1 MGSLGV
7 SGRILVLLSSA
18 AIAACGGGGYGG
30 GDGGSPPTAS
40 ISLSIDPSTITLG
53 QSATLTWNTNGASC
67 TATGSWSGTKSA
79 TGSEDVTP
87 TATGTFTYTLSCA
100 GGGYGESARRSV
112 MLTVEAAAAFTSTLL
127 VAGFSGSE
135 AVTTDRKLVSP
146 RGLAVA
152 EEGPVR
158 VVGRGMAI
166 AFDGGGKPDP
176 ALRSAE
182 GEATPA
188 TGGME
193 LTDVVANLTREFV
206 LNGAD
211 GSGPA
216 EFIFA
221 SKDGVIGAWRGGM
234 GPADAVIVHVA
245 PDGAVYTGLAV
256 AEHKGRALLY
266 AADLRNSKVD
276 VFDATFMRQPSR
288 PGRFDFA
295 DPALPTGYAPFGIHA
310 IAGGADGTVQLYV
323 TYARQLPPDN
333 RDSATGA
340 GLGLVNVFD
349 TNGNLLQRLVQ
360 VGGALNAPWGVARA
374 PADFGSLGGALLI
387 GNTGDGTINAFDDAS
402 GRHIGTVSDADG
414 RAIARPGLWGLTF
427 GNDSHRQPHDTL
439 FFTAAT
445 DETDGVLG
453 RIDVGLMPHAP
464 GIDD

>member
-1 MGSLGV
+1 MSSLGV
-7 SGRILVLLSSA
+7 SGRVLVLLSSA
-18 AIAACGGGGYGG
+18 AVAACGGGGYGG

-40 ISLSIDPSTITLG
+40 ISLSIDPTTITLG
-53 QSATLTWNTNGASC
+53 ESATLTWNTNGASC

-79 TGSEDVTP
+79 TGNEDVTP
-87 TATGTFTYTLSCA
+87 TETGTFTYTLSCA
-100 GGGYGESARRSV
+100 GGGYGESDTRSV
-112 MLTVEAAAAFTSTLL
+112 TLTVDPAAAFTSTLL

-152 EEGPVR
+152 GGGPVR
-158 VVGRGMAI
+158 VVGRGMAS
-166 AFDGGGKPDP
+166 AFDGSGKPE
-176 ALRSAE
+176 LTSRSVE
-182 GEATPA
+182 GEATLA
-188 TGGME
+188 TDGME
-193 LTDVVANLTREFV
+193 LTGVVANLTRGFV
-206 LNGAD
+206 LTGAG
-211 GSGPA
+211 GSGAA

-221 SKDGVIGAWRGGM
+221 GRDGVIGAWPVGT

-245 PDGAVYTGLAV
+245 TDGAVYTGLAV

-266 AADLRNSKVD
+266 AADFHNNKVD
-276 VFDATFMRQPSR
+276 VFDATFMRQRSR
-288 PGRFDFA
+288 PGRFDFV

-310 IAGGADGTVQLYV
+310 IADGADGTVQLYV
-323 TYARQLPPDN
+323 TYARPLAPDN
-333 RDSATGA
+333 RDSAAGA
-340 GLGLVNVFD
+340 GQGLVNVFD
-349 TNGNLLQRLVQ
+349 TRGKLLQRLVQ
-360 VGGALNAPWGVARA
+360 VGGALNAPWGIARA

-387 GNTGDGTINAFDDAS
+387 GNSGDGRINAFDAAS

-414 RAIARPGLWGLTF
+414 RAIARPGLRGLTF

-453 RIDVGLMPHAP
+453 RIDVGVVPHAP